1 VTAELLPTWSEM
13 SQTQRT
19 FEISDVERKA
29 AKQALYSFKKFME
42 KLWAAR
48 QSDKRLVDVL
58 EKNREADPTQ
68 LFEIRHLLRKFQKEV
83 KDRYTDL
90 VFMFAGKKD
99 NGGNTLSEGV
109 IHSLDS
115 LEKDTVTRQIKTTLQ
130 DAMQDLTEFIE
141 EFLEGFEN
149 FNDKDQIKQILD
161 ASKKAD
167 QLTQSIEVIIDKQLR
182 PHFERNIMKRNRMA
196 AAVQRIHRRARLIE
210 MLVSKSTTPS

>member
-1 VTAELLPTWSEM
+1 VTAELLLTWSEM

-196 AAVQRIHRRARLIE
+196 AVVQRIHRRARLIE
-210 MLVSKSTTPS
+210 MLVSK

>member
-1 VTAELLPTWSEM
+1 M

-19 FEISDVERKA
+19 FEISDVERKS

-58 EKNREADPTQ
+58 EKNREADTTQ

-109 IHSLDS
+109 IHSLDP

-210 MLVSKSTTPS
+210 MLVSK

>member
-1 VTAELLPTWSEM
+1 MTAELLLTWSEM

-48 QSDKRLVDVL
+48 QADKRLVDVL
-58 EKNREADPTQ
+58 EKNREADTTQ

-109 IHSLDS
+109 IHSLDP

-210 MLVSKSTTPS
+210 MLVSK

>member
-1 VTAELLPTWSEM
+1 M

-48 QSDKRLVDVL
+48 QADKRLVDVL
-58 EKNREADPTQ
+58 EKNREADTTQ

-210 MLVSKSTTPS
+210 MLVSK

>member
-115 LEKDTVTRQIKTTLQ
+115 LEKDTVIRQIKTTLQ

>member
-196 AAVQRIHRRARLIE
+196 AVVQRIHRRARLIE
-210 MLVSKSTTPS
+210 MLVSK

>member
-1 VTAELLPTWSEM
+1 M

-48 QSDKRLVDVL
+48 QADKRLVDVL
-58 EKNREADPTQ
+58 EKNREADTTQ

-109 IHSLDS
+109 IHSLDP

-210 MLVSKSTTPS
+210 MLVSK

>member
-1 VTAELLPTWSEM
+1 MTGKYARQS
-13 SQTQRT
+13 QRT

-29 AKQALYSFKKFME
+29 AKQALYAFKKFME

-48 QSDKRLVDVL
+48 QADKRLVDVL
-58 EKNREADPTQ
+58 EKNQEADPSQ

-83 KDRYTDL
+83 KERYTAL

-99 NGGNTLSEGV
+99 ANDGVVEDGV
-109 IHSLDS
+109 IHSLDP
-115 LEKDTVTRQIKTTLQ
+115 LEKDTATRQIKSTLQ

-167 QLTQSIEVIIDKQLR
+167 QLTQSIEVIIDRQLR
-182 PHFERNIMKRNRMA
+182 PHFERNILKRNRMA
-196 AAVQRIHRRARLIE
+196 AVVRRIRRRARLTE
-210 MLVSKSTTPS
+210 MLESQ

>member
-1 VTAELLPTWSEM
+1 VTAELLLTWSEM

-48 QSDKRLVDVL
+48 QADKRLVDVL
-58 EKNREADPTQ
+58 EKNREADTTQ

-109 IHSLDS
+109 IHSLDP

-210 MLVSKSTTPS
+210 MLVSK